1 VTDGELHEV
10 SQSIGRLQG
19 EVGDMRTEQI
29 RMRETLHEL
38 SNKIHLLL
46 IMHDKFQDME
56 PVVEDYKQVKQ
67 RLLGAMAVI
76 GTLFGLLGSWLHTLL
91 TR

>member
-1 VTDGELHEV
+1 
-10 SQSIGRLQG
+10 
-19 EVGDMRTEQI
+19 
-29 RMRETLHEL
+29 
-38 SNKIHLLL
+38 
-46 IMHDKFQDME
+46 MHDKFQDME
-56 PVVEDYKQVKQ
+56 PVVEDYKQEKQ